1 MKKINFTLVFSAS
14 IFMLMNANGQVLNS
28 GATSAPVA
36 SSTAGNQTFSQGVTF
51 TGPPSTESYIEY
63 GGTQTIKNVPSVS
76 GPNLT
81 TSNDTCMGSSSGSVN
96 GPGFGLSMGST
107 WSDTNCKLLKNSR
120 ELWNMGMKAAAMA
133 LMCTDAANRE
143 ALEIT
148 GYECPQTARDKKNT
162 QKVSAVSLP
171 PSTSTSTSAAGQEN
185 VTDPY
190 IRSRMGLAPLQAAK

>member
-1 MKKINFTLVFSAS
+1 
-14 IFMLMNANGQVLNS
+14 
-28 GATSAPVA
+28 
-36 SSTAGNQTFSQGVTF
+36 
-51 TGPPSTESYIEY
+51 
-63 GGTQTIKNVPSVS
+63 
-76 GPNLT
+76 
-81 TSNDTCMGSSSGSVN
+81 
-96 GPGFGLSMGST
+96 
-107 WSDTNCKLLKNSR
+107 
-120 ELWNMGMKAAAMA
+120 MGMKAAAMA

>member
-81 TSNDTCMGSSSGSVN
+81 TSNDTCMAHPQDPSMDPALGSPWEV
-96 GPGFGLSMGST
+96 PGRTPIAS
-107 WSDTNCKLLKNSR
+107 C
-120 ELWNMGMKAAAMA
+120 
-133 LMCTDAANRE
+133 
-143 ALEIT
+143 
-148 GYECPQTARDKKNT
+148 
-162 QKVSAVSLP
+162 
-171 PSTSTSTSAAGQEN
+171 
-185 VTDPY
+185 
-190 IRSRMGLAPLQAAK
+190 